1 MSFDTLVLGP
11 PRPPLPLIVTKKL
24 RDRSGEVP
32 LLIDSDPS
40 KPFRASGNGQLLHLV
55 KERPGLIARIRDR
68 QCTNVL
74 ASEGTELANGEDV

>member
-1 MSFDTLVLGP
+1 
-11 PRPPLPLIVTKKL
+11 
-24 RDRSGEVP
+24 
-32 LLIDSDPS
+32 LIDSDPS